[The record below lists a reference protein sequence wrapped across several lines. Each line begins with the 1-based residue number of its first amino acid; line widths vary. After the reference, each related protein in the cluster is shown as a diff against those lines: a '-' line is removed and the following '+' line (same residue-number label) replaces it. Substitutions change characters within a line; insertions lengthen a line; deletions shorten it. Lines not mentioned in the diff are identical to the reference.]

1 MNIYRGTSR
10 RQVGGGLFSTISR
23 GAKPIILSLLAKL
36 RPHVFNATKAVG
48 KRAAKAA
55 LNVGTDLASNFV
67 SGRLNKRKAED
78 IFKSE
83 INDIKTDAN
92 EVIDNYK
99 QKLAQTGKGKR
110 RKLNKKTMKKRTNNI
125 NKGKKPKRL
134 SRKKRIGKS
143 KRVVNNKK
151 GRKTKKV
158 GRSKRKQYKQKK
170 IFNNDI
176 FGK

>member
-110 RKLNKKTMKKRTNNI
+110 RKLNKKTMKKRTKNI